1 MCGRWCAGGSLLG
14 CISGAVVGFIAGV
27 IFAAYTY
34 NTGTVT
40 IGAAVGAFFGFF
52 LGGAVVGTIIG
63 GCSGGIYDCCCA
75 KQSNSTE
82 QTSQD
87 RNQQE

>member
-1 MCGRWCAGGSLLG
+1 
-14 CISGAVVGFIAGV
+14 VVGFIAGV

-52 LGGAVVGTIIG
+52 VGGAVVGAVIG
-63 GCSGGIYDCCCA
+63 GCSGGIYDCYCA

-82 QTSQD
+82 HTPQNG
-87 RNQQE
+87 NQQE